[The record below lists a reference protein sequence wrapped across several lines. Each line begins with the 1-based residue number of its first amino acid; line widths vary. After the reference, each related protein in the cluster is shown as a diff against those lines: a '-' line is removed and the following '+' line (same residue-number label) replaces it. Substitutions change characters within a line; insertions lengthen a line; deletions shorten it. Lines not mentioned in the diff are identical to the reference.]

1 MSTAKRNKRARKV
14 VVVDREL
21 FDLQD
26 KRRSL
31 LFEIMNQGIKLSTV
45 EALEDNWR
53 KIDVR
58 MDSTFSPMSLREY
71 QKLGDKRSAYVL
83 DDGYEYLLE
92 KILDKL
98 DRIVFEGMNAED
110 VKALHALDK
119 QRKGLA
125 RRVDVLSE
133 PFDVAKYIGT
143 MARSR
148 MTRKA
153 SRR

>member
-1 MSTAKRNKRARKV
+1 MSTTKRNKRARKV

-21 FDLQD
+21 FDLHD

-31 LFEIMNQGIKLSTV
+31 LFEIVNRGIKLSTV
-45 EALEDNWR
+45 KALEDNWR
-53 KIDVR
+53 KIDIL

-71 QKLGDKRSAYVL
+71 QGLSDKRSSYVL

-92 KILDKL
+92 RILDKL

-119 QRKGLA
+119 QRKGLT
-125 RRVDVLSE
+125 RRADVLSK
-133 PFDVAKYIGT
+133 PIDVQKYLGT
-143 MARSR
+143 MGR
-148 MTRKA
+148 RK
-153 SRR
+153 S